1 MAKIEFDTNV
11 ITYEQILNVFWQAH
25 DPTTLNRQGND
36 IGTQYRSV
44 IYYHNEKQ
52 KEIAINSKK
61 KQISLVTGMIR
72 SLQKFP
78 KYIIILMLR
87 TIIMTITR
95 ITLISPIVYLLSSLN
110 WTN

>member
-1 MAKIEFDTNV
+1 M
-11 ITYEQILNVFWQAH
+11 ILDVEKLAFGAGKHIMKNKKKLQ
-25 DPTTLNRQGND
+25 L
-36 IGTQYRSV
+36 TQ
-44 IYYHNEKQ
+44 
-52 KEIAINSKK
+52 KK

-78 KYIIILMLR
+78 KYIIILMLKP
-87 TIIMTITR
+87 IIMTITR